1 MDELYMGT
9 EERQTELET
18 ELDALRDEPV
28 GPTEAVSDA
37 PSAEDGMDPES
48 TAAGSHQSGTER
60 QKERRSRPAP
70 VVSIDDRLGVETDAD
85 KARDAMLDLVES
97 LKTRRILS
105 GTVQGIERPGD
116 GTNSVAVIYHG
127 TSRCSSL
134 QRRWSR
140 SLVFC
145 FSLLGTL
152 PAFAAT
158 TVQAYMVNYPRQ
170 TDPNYGNSSFG
181 HSANYLMSG
190 WAYVAYERMT
200 LHAIG
205 SYNGQIAY
213 CIEPGVDQ
221 DSGDTLTSTDESY
234 WDNYPAS
241 SNVTIPPE
249 TIKTLLGRVLT
260 YGYHGNISQD
270 WMTGNASDADSLSY
284 AIATQMLVWEVVVGE
299 RDANFDHVDPSAYG
313 KGAVMDYCRQVIDAS
328 RTMLASYK
336 GREAS

>member
-1 MDELYMGT
+1 M
-9 EERQTELET
+9 
-18 ELDALRDEPV
+18 
-28 GPTEAVSDA
+28 
-37 PSAEDGMDPES
+37 
-48 TAAGSHQSGTER
+48 
-60 QKERRSRPAP
+60 
-70 VVSIDDRLGVETDAD
+70 
-85 KARDAMLDLVES
+85 KAKTKRYIS
-97 LKTRRILS
+97 LFLT
-105 GTVQGIERPGD
+105 
-116 GTNSVAVIYHG
+116 
-127 TSRCSSL
+127 
-134 QRRWSR
+134 
-140 SLVFC
+140 LVFC

-170 TDPNYGNSSFG
+170 NDPNYGDSRFG

-270 WMTGNASDADSLSY
+270 
-284 AIATQMLVWEVVVGE
+284 
-299 RDANFDHVDPSAYG
+299 
-313 KGAVMDYCRQVIDAS
+313 
-328 RTMLASYK
+328 
-336 GREAS
+336 

>member
-1 MDELYMGT
+1 M
-9 EERQTELET
+9 
-18 ELDALRDEPV
+18 
-28 GPTEAVSDA
+28 
-37 PSAEDGMDPES
+37 
-48 TAAGSHQSGTER
+48 
-60 QKERRSRPAP
+60 
-70 VVSIDDRLGVETDAD
+70 
-85 KARDAMLDLVES
+85 KAKTNRYIS
-97 LKTRRILS
+97 LFL
-105 GTVQGIERPGD
+105 
-116 GTNSVAVIYHG
+116 A
-127 TSRCSSL
+127 
-134 QRRWSR
+134 
-140 SLVFC
+140 LVFC
-145 FSLLGTL
+145 FSLLGTF

-170 TDPNYGNSSFG
+170 NDPNYGDSRFG

>member
-1 MDELYMGT
+1 M
-9 EERQTELET
+9 
-18 ELDALRDEPV
+18 
-28 GPTEAVSDA
+28 
-37 PSAEDGMDPES
+37 
-48 TAAGSHQSGTER
+48 
-60 QKERRSRPAP
+60 
-70 VVSIDDRLGVETDAD
+70 
-85 KARDAMLDLVES
+85 KAKTKRYIS
-97 LKTRRILS
+97 LFL
-105 GTVQGIERPGD
+105 
-116 GTNSVAVIYHG
+116 A
-127 TSRCSSL
+127 
-134 QRRWSR
+134 
-140 SLVFC
+140 LVFC
-145 FSLLGTL
+145 FSLLGTF

-170 TDPNYGNSSFG
+170 NDPNYGGSRFG

-260 YGYHGNISQD
+260 YGYHGNISQN

-284 AIATQMLVWEVVVGE
+284 AIATQMPPGRRRSPATFRWAATMCRSTPRTATTYSVTS
-299 RDANFDHVDPSAYG
+299 ATPSSSHTP
-313 KGAVMDYCRQVIDAS
+313 V
-328 RTMLASYK
+328 RTRRL
-336 GREAS
+336 

>member
-1 MDELYMGT
+1 
-9 EERQTELET
+9 
-18 ELDALRDEPV
+18 
-28 GPTEAVSDA
+28 
-37 PSAEDGMDPES
+37 
-48 TAAGSHQSGTER
+48 
-60 QKERRSRPAP
+60 
-70 VVSIDDRLGVETDAD
+70 
-85 KARDAMLDLVES
+85 
-97 LKTRRILS
+97 
-105 GTVQGIERPGD
+105 
-116 GTNSVAVIYHG
+116 
-127 TSRCSSL
+127 
-134 QRRWSR
+134 
-140 SLVFC
+140 
-145 FSLLGTL
+145 
-152 PAFAAT
+152 
-158 TVQAYMVNYPRQ
+158 MVNYPRQ
-170 TDPNYGNSSFG
+170 NDPNYGDSRFG